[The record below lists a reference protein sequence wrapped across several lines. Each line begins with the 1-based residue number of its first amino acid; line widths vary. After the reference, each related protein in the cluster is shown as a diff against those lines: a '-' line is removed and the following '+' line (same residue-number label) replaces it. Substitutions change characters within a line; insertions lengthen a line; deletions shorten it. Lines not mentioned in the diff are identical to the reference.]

1 MIVGRS
7 LVSKRVYVH
16 GNTVV
21 SGDFDVVRLSDPFRV
36 LNLYDSVD
44 SRPICSGP
52 YNGFTARH
60 CLGTPLSLRVVGQC
74 RYATVDGG
82 KYDGYVKVV
91 GDPNKPYQLIMSLT
105 DPNYAVIDFASV
117 KPVVNVVSGDSV
129 IGVVSAGNSQLTI
142 VAPVVLPIN
151 VENYKAIINRRVRIH
166 GDLNKTDVEGTVTDF
181 GVFYVYYSDRLAAW
195 HYGFVVNTVTRPGD
209 SGSIT
214 YLVQ

>member
-21 SGDFDVVRLSDPFRV
+21 SGDYDVVRVSDPFRA
-36 LNLYDSVD
+36 LNLYDPTD

-52 YNGFTARH
+52 YNGFAARH

-74 RYATVDGG
+74 RYATVDD
-82 KYDGYVKVV
+82 KYSGYVKVV
-91 GDPNKPYQLIMSLT
+91 GDPNPPHRLLMSLV
-105 DPNYAVIDFASV
+105 DPNYAIIDFASV
-117 KPVVNVVSGDSV
+117 KPVVSIVSSDSV
-129 IGVVSAGNSQLTI
+129 IGVVSAGNSQMTI
-142 VAPVVLPIN
+142 VAPVILPIN
-151 VENYKAIINRRVRIH
+151 VENYKAVIGKRVHIH

-181 GVFYVYYSDRLAAW
+181 GVFYVYYSERLAAW
-195 HYGFVVNTVTRPGD
+195 HYGFVVNVVTKPGD

>member
-16 GNTVV
+16 GNTAV
-21 SGDFDVVRLSDPFRV
+21 SSGLDVVRVSDPFRA
-36 LNLYDSVD
+36 LNLYDQSD
-44 SRPICSGP
+44 SMPICSGP

-60 CLGTPLSLRVVGQC
+60 CLGTPLNLRVMGQC
-74 RYATVDGG
+74 RYAEVDNVY
-82 KYDGYVKVV
+82 KGYVKVV
-91 GDPNKPYQLIMSLT
+91 GDPNKPHQLIMSIV
-105 DPNYAVIDFASV
+105 DPNYAVIDFTSV
-117 KPVVNVVSGDSV
+117 KPVVNVVSKDSV

-142 VAPVVLPIN
+142 IAPVILPIN
-151 VENYKAIINRRVRIH
+151 VENYKTIIGKRVHIH
-166 GDLNKTDVEGTVTDF
+166 GDLNKTDMEGTVIDF

-195 HYGFVVNTVTRPGD
+195 HYGFVVNAVTRPGD